1 MENISDAGLVLF
13 HNSFSKR
20 GLLHSALAA
29 AECSSNFVLSIEDR
43 TFYKAYYSAAV
54 VAKLSSDAA
63 EAYAYYYASIV
74 DKTGPMENISD
85 AGLVLFHNSFSKRGL
100 LHSALA
106 AAECTSNFVLSIKDR
121 IFYKAYD
128 HAAVVAKLSPNAA
141 ETYAYYYA
149 SIVDKIGPAAAEAY
163 AYYHAAV
170 VAELSSKSAEA
181 YAKQV
186 ISHHLSPTF
195 NLAMS
200 NITFLTLPSTPE
212 ELQILTETIQQH
224 GLNPNCDVVV
234 FEGPRDYLTQAID
247 LLRPLH
253 TELGLRYK
261 TQVVIITS
269 KDKDKVGKTFTFEP

>member
-13 HNSFSKR
+13 HNSFRKR

-43 TFYKAYYSAAV
+43 TFYKAYY
-54 VAKLSSDAA
+54 
-63 EAYAYYYASIV
+63 
-74 DKTGPMENISD
+74 
-85 AGLVLFHNSFSKRGL
+85 
-100 LHSALA
+100 
-106 AAECTSNFVLSIKDR
+106 
-121 IFYKAYD
+121 

-200 NITFLTLPSTPE
+200 NITCITLPSTPE
-212 ELQILTETIQQH
+212 ELQILTEIIQQH
-224 GLNPNCDVVV
+224 GHNLNCDVVV
-234 FEGPRDYLTQAID
+234 FEGPHEYLNQAID
-247 LLRPLH
+247 LLKPLH
-253 TELGLRYK
+253 TELGLNYK
-261 TQVVIITS
+261 NQVVIITS
-269 KDKDKVGKTFTFEP
+269 KDEDKIGKTFTLEP